1 MSEFLFFQLRHRALA
16 SGIRQGNDIRCNLN
30 HVDAA
35 DLGYKRN
42 GSGCT
47 GIRLDDKYLAVLNR
61 ILHIHQANNMQLL
74 CDLSGVV
81 FQSFDLLFCQSSRGN
96 DTSRVTGVNTSQL
109 DMLHNCRNKY
119 VLAIADRICFTLGCM
134 MQETV
139 NQDRTVRSYAD
150 SCSHIEG
157 HRFIVMNNLHAAAA
171 KYIGRTNHNRIT
183 DLLSN
188 SKCFLN
194 IRCHASFW
202 HRDVKLLHHCTEE
215 ITILCHID
223 NFWGCTKDTH
233 AVLLQVC
240 CQIQRCLSTELC
252 NDANR
257 LLLLVDRKYIFECQ
271 WLKIQF
277 IRCIVICRN
286 RLRVTVYDDC
296 LKSKLL

>member
-1 MSEFLFFQLRHRALA
+1 
-16 SGIRQGNDIRCNLN
+16 
-30 HVDAA
+30 
-35 DLGYKRN
+35 
-42 GSGCT
+42 
-47 GIRLDDKYLAVLNR
+47 
-61 ILHIHQANNMQLL
+61 
-74 CDLSGVV
+74 
-81 FQSFDLLFCQSSRGN
+81 
-96 DTSRVTGVNTSQL
+96 
-109 DMLHNCRNKY
+109 MLHNSWYKCM
-119 VLAIADRICFTLGCM
+119 LAICDRICLTLSCM
-134 MQETV
+134 AQETV
-139 NQDRTVRSYAD
+139 DQDWTVRCHTNSGCHIFLQRFRLAD
-150 SCSHIEG
+150 
-157 HRFIVMNNLHAAAA
+157 NLHTTSA
-171 KYIGRTNHNRIT
+171 KDIRWTNHNRIT

-252 NDANR
+252 NDAHR